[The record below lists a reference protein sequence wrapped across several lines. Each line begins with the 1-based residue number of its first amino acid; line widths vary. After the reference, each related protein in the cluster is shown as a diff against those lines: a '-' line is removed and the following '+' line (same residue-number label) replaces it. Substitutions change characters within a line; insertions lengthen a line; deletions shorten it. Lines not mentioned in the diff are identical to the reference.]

1 MRKIF
6 LFILPILIIVALVL
20 VVMGF
25 LQVRFEEEKLLDDL
39 ERKARAVAEGMEL
52 SVRDILL
59 THNLRNARYLVE
71 KFQHRERRQ
80 GCAIY
85 DKEGR
90 IFAVTERFADWQ
102 EKDRAYIQEVLSAL
116 APRGAVEQFKEYT
129 LYSYVL
135 PVVDEDNK
143 AVGLIEII
151 HDTSYV
157 FKRLTEIWKRISVSV
172 AALVILITVIVSFI
186 QKQIFILPVQQLTE
200 WFYQFQKGET
210 DKLRPFVRKD
220 ELGRLASEVEQVAL
234 SLRVARKAVSQE
246 AEKKIRQ
253 EDLWTES
260 KLRSL
265 VQAKIG
271 ERALCVVSNRE
282 PYMHVLDKEVGR
294 IQCMRPASGVV
305 TALDPVLRSC
315 GGTWIAHGSGDA
327 DKKFVNSKD
336 KLGVP
341 PEDNRYI
348 LKRVWLSKEEEA
360 GYYYG
365 FANEGLWPLCH
376 ITHTRPVFRETDW
389 RMYQKVNQK
398 FAEAVVEE
406 LPAKNPFVFI
416 QDYHFTLLGKMIKE
430 KRPDAAVAL
439 FWHIPWPNPE
449 VFSICPYY
457 KEILDGMLGCDL
469 IGFHVQYHCNNF
481 LDTANRLLESRVDTE
496 KFSVVRA
503 DKETFV
509 RAFPISVD
517 PESADAA
524 DLAASIDKLRKDYEL
539 GDKTVILGVERID
552 YTKGIVERL
561 LAVDRFLEK
570 YPQYK
575 DKCVFIQI
583 AAPSRTHI
591 KRYHDLMGEIDE
603 LVEKIN
609 WKHSD
614 GAAKPLIYLKRHFS
628 TDEVIPFYAL
638 ADVFI
643 VSSLHD
649 GMNLVAKEYVA
660 AQKDGRGVLIL
671 SCFTGAAR
679 ELTQAVAINPYSTE
693 EFADSIKSAVEM
705 PVEERRRRMEAM
717 REIIKENNVY
727 RWAGSIVAE
736 LAALKKA

>member
-365 FANEGLWPLCH
+365 FAN
-376 ITHTRPVFRETDW
+376 
-389 RMYQKVNQK
+389 
-398 FAEAVVEE
+398 
-406 LPAKNPFVFI
+406 
-416 QDYHFTLLGKMIKE
+416 
-430 KRPDAAVAL
+430 
-439 FWHIPWPNPE
+439 
-449 VFSICPYY
+449 
-457 KEILDGMLGCDL
+457 
-469 IGFHVQYHCNNF
+469 
-481 LDTANRLLESRVDTE
+481 
-496 KFSVVRA
+496 
-503 DKETFV
+503 
-509 RAFPISVD
+509 
-517 PESADAA
+517 
-524 DLAASIDKLRKDYEL
+524 
-539 GDKTVILGVERID
+539 
-552 YTKGIVERL
+552 
-561 LAVDRFLEK
+561 
-570 YPQYK
+570 
-575 DKCVFIQI
+575 
-583 AAPSRTHI
+583 
-591 KRYHDLMGEIDE
+591 
-603 LVEKIN
+603 
-609 WKHSD
+609 
-614 GAAKPLIYLKRHFS
+614 
-628 TDEVIPFYAL
+628 
-638 ADVFI
+638 
-643 VSSLHD
+643 
-649 GMNLVAKEYVA
+649 
-660 AQKDGRGVLIL
+660 
-671 SCFTGAAR
+671 
-679 ELTQAVAINPYSTE
+679 
-693 EFADSIKSAVEM
+693 
-705 PVEERRRRMEAM
+705 
-717 REIIKENNVY
+717 
-727 RWAGSIVAE
+727 
-736 LAALKKA
+736 